1 MKKLTKE
8 QRTLRNSYVPQVIQ
22 SLIAKPLIPKGLT
35 QSWEDYYKMLASQA
49 VLISNYMV
57 ECIIADE
64 AVTEKE
70 TKDTK

>member
-22 SLIAKPLIPKGLT
+22 SLIERPLIPKGLT

-57 ECIIADE
+57 ECIAADE
-64 AVTEKE
+64 AAVDNAKENEK
-70 TKDTK
+70 